1 MLAASSPNPSKFPR
15 VHQLFDASFTG
26 GGGARFDRLA
36 TRLARRALPL
46 LHRVTSSVTADVP
59 LLEASLAKLDP
70 TLSLRHIRARVVAVR
85 PETHDVNTYVL
96 RPNGRFGSFRAGAYV
111 TLHLTIAGQRVDRN
125 YSLSSAPG
133 DDGLVSITIKRVPG
147 GLVSNHLADTVRKGS
162 VLELSAPTGKF
173 LLPAQVPDKLLLISA
188 GSGITPVMSILRA
201 LLASR
206 AATQIS
212 FLHFA
217 RSPQDVI
224 FHDELARIAAR
235 HDNVKLTLCVERADS
250 TWSGAEGLFSPC
262 LLERVEPDFRTLE
275 TYLCGPGGFM
285 KAVMQTLEGKDADL
299 AKLHY
304 ERFSLDFDV
313 SAFLEQ
319 SQLVRF
325 VKTGVESLST
335 GPLTILDQAEKH
347 GVRLPSSCRMG
358 VCGTCRT
365 TKLKGVVVDVT
376 TGATSSAGEELIY
389 PCISVARGAVE
400 MSL

>member
-1 MLAASSPNPSKFPR
+1 MLAASSPNPSAFPR
-15 VHQLFDASFTG
+15 TNQPLRKI
-26 GGGARFDRLA
+26 AR
-36 TRLARRALPL
+36 RLARRALPL

-70 TLSLRHIRARVVAVR
+70 TLSLRHILARVVAVR

-96 RPNGRFGSFRAGAYV
+96 RPNGRFSAFRAGSYV
-111 TLHLTIAGQRVDRN
+111 TLHLTIDGKQVDRN

-133 DDGLVSITIKRVPG
+133 DDGLVSITVKRVPG
-147 GLVSNHLADTVRKGS
+147 GLVSNYLADTVREGS
-162 VLELSAPTGKF
+162 VLSLSAPTGKF
-173 LLPAQVPDKLLLISA
+173 VLPERVPDKLLLISA
-188 GSGITPVMSILRA
+188 GSGITPVMSMLRT
-201 LLASR
+201 LLATK
-206 AATQIS
+206 ADTQIS
-212 FLHFA
+212 FVHFA
-217 RSPQDVI
+217 RSPHDVI
-224 FHDELARIAAR
+224 FRDELTRIATR
-235 HDNVKLTLCVERADS
+235 HDNVKLTLCVERADDS
-250 TWSGAEGLFSPC
+250 WDGAVGLFTPC
-262 LLERVEPDFRTLE
+262 LLEQVEPAFRTME

-285 KAVMQTLEGKDADL
+285 KAVMQTLEGRQADL

-325 VKTGVESLST
+325 IKTGVESLST

-347 GVRLPSSCRMG
+347 GVRLESSCRMG

-376 TGATSSAGEELIY
+376 TGAVSGAGEELIY

-400 MSL
+400 MAL